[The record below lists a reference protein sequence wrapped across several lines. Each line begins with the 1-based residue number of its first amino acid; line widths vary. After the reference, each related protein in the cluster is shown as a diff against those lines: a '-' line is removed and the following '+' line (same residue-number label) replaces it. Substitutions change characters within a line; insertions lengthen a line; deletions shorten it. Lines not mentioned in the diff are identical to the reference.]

1 MSFRPSPPPPAFACT
16 DPTASEAAGHT
27 GCLCHRPE
35 LAALTARLDAGLS
48 RRGFVAGMAASLAAL
63 GLARPARAQGVPA
76 GPQRVLFTNVRLF
89 DGTSSTL
96 RDGVS
101 LLVEGNRIAGIAA
114 GTPTPPEG
122 ARVIDGGGRV
132 LMPGLIDMHWH
143 SIFAALPLP
152 VMMTAEPGY
161 IFLSAAAEAERTLM
175 RGFTTIRDLGGPS
188 FPLKQ
193 AIDEGLA
200 TGPRIYPCGAMI
212 TASGGHGDL
221 RPLAELPRAAGTPDR
236 TEQTGGVAI
245 ADGEA
250 EVMMRAREQLMQG
263 ASQLKMVGGGGV
275 SSPRSPLDASTFT
288 EGEMRAAVQVA
299 SDWNTYVASH
309 AYAPQTIRRSLDAG
323 VTCIEHGHLMDEE
336 IAARMAET
344 GVWLSTQPFLGAED
358 TGPLVGPSHDRALAI
373 FAATERLYA
382 LVKKHGIKTAF
393 GSDMLFSPA
402 LARRQGVM
410 LTHLARWYSGAEALK
425 MATATNAELL
435 ALSGPRN
442 PYPGKLGVLEEGALA
457 DMLLVDGNP
466 LEDLSLIADPEAKFR
481 LIMKDGRIHKDTLA
495 G

>member
-16 DPTASEAAGHT
+16 DETAVAPEGHT

-35 LAALTARLDAGLS
+35 LAALTARLQAGMS

-63 GLARPARAQGVPA
+63 GLARPARAQQPA
-76 GPQRVLFTNVRLF
+76 GPQRILFTNIRLF
-89 DGTSSTL
+89 DGRASAL
-96 RDGVS
+96 REGVS
-101 LLVEGNRIAGIAA
+101 LLVEDSRVKSIAA
-114 GTPTPPEG
+114 GTPAAPEG

-143 SIFAALPLP
+143 AIFAALPIP
-152 VMMTAEPGY
+152 VMLSAEPGY
-161 IFLSAAAEAERTLM
+161 IFLAAAAEAERTLM

-193 AIDEGLA
+193 AIDEGLTA
-200 TGPRIYPCGAMI
+200 GPRIYPCGAMI
-212 TASGGHGDL
+212 TASAGHGDL

-236 TEQTGGVAI
+236 TERTGGVAI

-250 EVMMRAREQLMQG
+250 EVMLRAREQLMQG

-309 AYAPQTIRRSLDAG
+309 AYASHTIRRSLDAG

-336 IAARMAET
+336 IAARMAEK
-344 GVWLSTQPFLGAED
+344 GIWLSTQPFLSLED
-358 TGPLVGPSHDRALAI
+358 TGPLTGPSRDRALAI
-373 FAATERLYA
+373 FAATDNVYA
-382 LVKKHGIKTAF
+382 LAKKHGIKTAF
-393 GSDMLFSPA
+393 GSDMLFSPE

-410 LTHLARWYSGAEALK
+410 LTHLARWYSAAEALR

-442 PYPGKLGVLEEGALA
+442 PYPGKLGVLEEGAYA
-457 DMLLVDGNP
+457 DMLLVEGNP
-466 LEDLSLIADPEAKFR
+466 LENLSLIADAGTNFR
-481 LIMKDGRIHKDTLA
+481 IIMKDGRIHKDTL
-495 G
+495 GH